1 MKKFLSVL
9 GASLFA
15 LGFVGCSN
23 EMDNSK
29 DLLLL
34 QSGASKSEY
43 GTIIIKNDTRA
54 LSTDELTSATVTV
67 SGYGI
72 NDISSKCKNST
83 VDWPREYF
91 RCRWSGY

>member
-34 QSGASKSEY
+34 SLNQTLPDK
-43 GTIIIKNDTRA
+43 
-54 LSTDELTSATVTV
+54 
-67 SGYGI
+67 
-72 NDISSKCKNST
+72 
-83 VDWPREYF
+83 P
-91 RCRWSGY
+91 